1 MIALDGELVTISK
14 TWNNCVHYGND
25 NDSTTTVFLGIVQ
38 FQNTLK
44 IF

>member
-25 NDSTTTVFLGIVQ
+25 NDFMCTWIY
-38 FQNTLK
+38 FQAHPRK
-44 IF
+44 PPF